1 MARYD
6 MKSEILQS
14 IALNSQTISSDT
26 TTAGNDIDMQG
37 YNSLT
42 FILQA
47 ATVTLGDVTP
57 LIQDSDDDIT
67 YADVTDTF
75 LSGTETAALLDTS
88 NTTSRIGY
96 VGKKRYVRFSVVT
109 DNSADL
115 TIAAI
120 AVQGKG
126 DIPTS

>member
-26 TTAGNDIDMQG
+26 TTAGTDIDMQG

-42 FILQA
+42 FILQVG
-47 ATVTLGDVTP
+47 TVTLGDVTP

-75 LSGTETAALLDTS
+75 LSGTEAAALLDTS

-109 DNSADL
+109 ANSADL